1 MVDDQQI
8 TDAYRFFLGREPDAA
23 GFENYRA
30 MARDGL
36 TLDALHGIF
45 LISDEYRQTRL
56 RHRIAATFALAYQ
69 RPPNQGELDQL
80 TAFVHR
86 IGVVDDRDLLKAT
99 VSAFS
104 RTSHATSI
112 SVRLSPSDVKRIS
125 LLELDANLVLDRF
138 DWWAGD
144 VITAG
149 EYEPHLATFIR
160 CVLGPG
166 MVAIDVGANVGR
178 HMLTMSRLV
187 GDEGHVYAFEPN
199 SENCRALMLTIREN
213 ALSNIELIPVALSDR
228 TGAVAFTQA
237 IGGNGGFLYFI
248 DDPLLHP
255 NCSVVPT
262 IPLDRL
268 IDPARL
274 DFIKIDVEG
283 AEHLVVSGAIGLI
296 EKHRPVIAA
305 EFSVDML
312 TGASRVSGEEYLRR
326 FLTLGYRAR
335 TLGLSGPV
343 EEITDPDAWL
353 ANWPDRFRIEDI
365 TFVPVEKADTIFSDP
380 DLTA

>member
-1 MVDDQQI
+1 MLDDQQI
-8 TDAYRFFLGREPDAA
+8 ADAYRFFLGREPDPA

-45 LISDEYRQTRL
+45 LGSEEYQKSRP
-56 RHRIAATFALAYQ
+56 RHRIAAMFALAYERAPSQ
-69 RPPNQGELDQL
+69 EELDQL
-80 TAFVHR
+80 IGFVDR
-86 IGVVDDRDLLKAT
+86 IGVESGRDLLKAA

-104 RTSHATSI
+104 RTSHPTSI
-112 SVRLSPSDVKRIS
+112 GVRLAPSDVKRIA
-125 LLELDANLVLDRF
+125 LPDLDANLVLDRF

-144 VITAG
+144 AIAAG

-160 CVLGPG
+160 RALKPG

-187 GDEGHVYAFEPN
+187 GDRGHVYAFEPN

-213 ALSNIELIPVALSDR
+213 ALSNVELIPVALSDR

-237 IGGNGGFLYFI
+237 IGGNGSFLYFI
-248 DDPLLHP
+248 EDPLLHP

-268 IDPARL
+268 IAPARL

-283 AEHLVVSGAIGLI
+283 AEHLVVSGAMGLI
-296 EKHRPVIAA
+296 EQHRPVIVA

-312 TGASRVSGEEYLRR
+312 TGASRVSGEEYLGR
-326 FLTLGYRAR
+326 FLALGYRAR

-343 EEITDPDAWL
+343 EEIENPDAFL
-353 ANWPDRFRIEDI
+353 ADWPDRFRIEDI
-365 TFVPVEKADTIFSDP
+365 AFVPAERAGPLLDT
-380 DLTA
+380 L